1 MIDEMYLVFIISR
14 PYLDRPDISESCFQY
29 TESFP
34 TQEDAVVFAESLG
47 DMVNCVIIKG
57 IVV

>member
-1 MIDEMYLVFIISR
+1 MYLVFIISR